1 MDAVSDDEEIKQAFR
16 VLNVDRE
23 DVVRRDYLTL
33 RSEGW
38 GHRTAAIQV
47 GVTPSAMS
55 AIINTEP
62 RFAALVE
69 EAEAI
74 TLERVENVAWA
85 RAQAGVKD
93 FALPLLQTRKP
104 EDWMPTKQ
112 VDVNHGVQE
121 IDLDALRRQLE
132 ARKELED
139 GYEGDGEDPSAEA

>member
-1 MDAVSDDEEIKQAFR
+1 MIDHEDDVRQA
-16 VLNVDRE
+16 
-23 DVVRRDYLTL
+23 YLAA
-33 RSEGW
+33 RAEGMR
-38 GHRTAAIQV
+38 HRTAALQA

-55 AIINTEP
+55 AIINAEP

-74 TLERVENVAWA
+74 ALERVEDVAWQ
-85 RAQAGVKD
+85 RAIAGVKD

-132 ARKELED
+132 ARRELEVGD
-139 GYEGDGEDPSAEA
+139 EGDGEDPSAEA